1 MSWNDLNP
9 EDLAQVSYPEMGSRM
24 TIRREPGVA
33 KIIARE
39 LPEGRKKVLFLRV
52 PEELH
57 ERLEDRVIGPM
68 NTAVVAILDETLDRL
83 DGGNTTWRVIAP
95 AIKSKK
101 KR

>member
-9 EDLAQVSYPEMGSRM
+9 DDLAQVSYPEKASRM
-24 TIRREPGVA
+24 SIQREPGVA

-39 LPEGRKKVLFLRV
+39 LPVGGKKVLFLRV
-52 PEELH
+52 PEDLH

-68 NTAVVAILDETLDRL
+68 NTAVVAILDEALDRL
-83 DGGNTTWRVIAP
+83 DGGNKTWRVIAP
-95 AIKSKK
+95 AIKRKK